1 MRPIDDARGV
11 ELIRQAIPGP
21 MKVLLHTLALGL
33 LGALAEAAGTV
44 TTGTVDAPDGVPLA
58 FDVRGAGEPVLVFI
72 HGWACDRGYWRE
84 QLDVFAR
91 DHRVVSLDL
100 AGHGESGAARSTW
113 SLDGLAS
120 DLVAVVEALDL
131 RRVVLVGHSMGG
143 SVALIAAPRLRERLL
158 GIVGVDML
166 HDPKMVPTA
175 EMMAPLLSR
184 FESDYPGTMAAM
196 VEGAFPKDGEPSVRD
211 WIVGRAR
218 ASNREAA
225 IGLMRGFIG
234 FDRAPLAAKAG
245 VPLRAINAKP
255 PRAPE
260 TKAAGWKALADFD
273 VTFIEDAGHFL
284 MLEKPEPFNAR
295 LTEALSG
302 LSRPGSE
309 AEGPPRPRPLA
320 VPTAEEIAAGQRLF
334 AAQCTRC
341 HGQDGAGGSGP
352 SLRVPRLRRAPDDA
366 ALVAVIMDGVP
377 GTAMAAAWQLSDPEV
392 VLVAAY
398 VRSLGHRTME
408 VVAGDAARGR
418 AIYEGKGGCAACHIV
433 GGKGSGVGPELSDV
447 GARRGA
453 QHLRQSLLEPG
464 ADFPHR
470 TVPYEPTAYSGY
482 RLVRAV
488 PTTGAPVVGFA
499 VNEDTFTL
507 QLRDASGA
515 LHSLRKADLARVEKD
530 TSASTLM
537 PSYKA
542 VLTEGE
548 IQDLVAF
555 LASLRGEP

>member
-1 MRPIDDARGV
+1 MRLRSSACRLVPERA
-11 ELIRQAIPGP
+11 
-21 MKVLLHTLALGL
+21 LLTLALGL
-33 LGALAEAAGTV
+33 LATMAGAAAGPV

-58 FDVRGAGEPVLVFI
+58 FDVRGAGEPTLVFI

-100 AGHGESGAARSTW
+100 AGHGESGATRSTW

-143 SVALIAAPRLRERLL
+143 SVALLAAPRLRERLL

-184 FESDYPGTMAAM
+184 FEADYPGTMAAM
-196 VEGAFPKDGEPSVRD
+196 VEAAFPKDGEPSVRD

-218 ASNREAA
+218 ASNRDAA
-225 IGLMRGFIG
+225 IGLMRGFVG
-234 FDRAPLAAKAG
+234 FDRAPLAAKVG

-260 TKAAGWKALADFD
+260 TKAAEWKALADFD
-273 VTFIEDAGHFL
+273 VAFIEDAGHFL
-284 MLEKPEPFNAR
+284 MLEKPEAFNAR
-295 LTEALSG
+295 LTEALAG
-302 LSRPGSE
+302 LSTPGAE
-309 AEGPPRPRPLA
+309 AQAAEGPPRPRPLA
-320 VPTAEEIAAGQRLF
+320 APTADEIAAGQRLF

-352 SLRVPRLRRAPDDA
+352 SLGVPRLRRAPDDT

-377 GTAMAAAWQLSDPEV
+377 GTAMAAAWQLSDAEV

-398 VRSLGHRTME
+398 VRSLGRHTRE
-408 VVAGDAARGR
+408 AVAGDAARGR
-418 AIYEGKGGCAACHIV
+418 AIYEGKGGCAACHMV
-433 GGKGSGVGPELSDV
+433 GGKGRGLGPELSEV
-447 GARRGA
+447 GAQRGA
-453 QHLRQSLLEPG
+453 EHLRQSLVEPA

-470 TVPYEPTAYSGY
+470 TVPYEPTAYSAY

-488 PTTGAPVVGFA
+488 PTSGAPVVGFA

-530 TSASTLM
+530 ASASTLM
-537 PSYKA
+537 PSYKT
-542 VLTEGE
+542 VLTESE